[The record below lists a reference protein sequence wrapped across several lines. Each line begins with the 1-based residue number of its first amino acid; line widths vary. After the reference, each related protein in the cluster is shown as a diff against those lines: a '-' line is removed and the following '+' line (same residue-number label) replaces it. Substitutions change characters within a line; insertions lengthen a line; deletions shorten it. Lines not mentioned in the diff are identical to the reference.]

1 MLVNEMVQL
10 GAKRSGIRELFEYG
24 LKRKAEV
31 GAENVFDF
39 SIGNP
44 SVPAPEAVRAEIAR
58 QAARE
63 DSVKVH
69 GYTSAAGA
77 MSVREAVAKNLNER
91 FGCGARAQNLFFTCG
106 AAPALMSTLK
116 AMCVKDAEFII
127 LAPYFPEYPTFIN
140 AVGGKVVAVPA
151 NTKDF
156 DLHVEEIEPFVNA
169 HTQAVIINSPNNP
182 TGIVYTEEAL
192 RALGDMLRQ
201 KSKAFGHPIY
211 IIADEPYRELVYDGR
226 VVPFIPNLYENTVV
240 CYSWSK
246 SLSLPGERIGYVYV
260 PDQAADSVDLFH
272 AVAGSAR
279 AMGHVCAPTTAQYV
293 VEHCCGMMP
302 DIKAYDENRKTLYNG
317 LTEMGY
323 TCVYPQGAF
332 YVLLKAPFGTALEF
346 SEKAKEYN
354 LLIPPCEPFGC
365 PGYLRLST
373 CVSHEMIEKS
383 LSAFKALLEENGGC
397 R

>member
-1 MLVNEMVQL
+1 MLVNDMVQL
-10 GAKRSGIRELFEYG
+10 GAKKSGIRELFEYG

-44 SVPAPEAVRAEIAR
+44 SVPAPEAVREEIAR

-106 AAPALMSTLK
+106 AAPAVMSTLK
-116 AMCVKDAEFII
+116 ALCVADAEFII
-127 LAPYFPEYPTFIN
+127 LAPYFPEYTTFIR
-140 AVGGKVVAVPA
+140 AVGGKPVVVPA
-151 NTKDF
+151 NTADF
-156 DLHVEEIEPFVNA
+156 DLHVEEIEPYVTA
-169 HTQAVIINSPNNP
+169 HTQAIIINSPNNP
-182 TGIVYTEEAL
+182 TGIVYREEAL
-192 RALGDMLRQ
+192 RALGDMLRE
-201 KSKAFGHPIY
+201 KSEAFGHPIY

-226 VVPFIPNLYENTVV
+226 VAPFIPNLYENTVV

-260 PDQAADSVDLFH
+260 PDRAADSVDLFN

-293 VEHCCGMMP
+293 VEKCCGMMP
-302 DIKAYDENRKTLYNG
+302 DIAAYDENRKTLYAG

-332 YVLLKAPFGTALEF
+332 YVLIKAPFGTALEF
-346 SEKAKEYN
+346 SEKAKDFN
-354 LLIPPCEPFGC
+354 ILVPPCEPFGC

-373 CVSHEMIEKS
+373 CVSHEMILKS
-383 LSAFKALLEENGGC
+383 LPAFKALIEAGL
-397 R
+397 

>member
-1 MLVNEMVQL
+1 MLVNDMVQL
-10 GAKRSGIRELFEYG
+10 GAKKSGIRELFEYG

-44 SVPAPEAVRAEIAR
+44 SVPAPEAVREEIAR

-63 DSVKVH
+63 DSIKVH

-106 AAPALMSTLK
+106 AAPAVMSTLK
-116 AMCVKDAEFII
+116 ALCVTDAEFII
-127 LAPYFPEYPTFIN
+127 LAPYFPEYTTFIR
-140 AVGGKVVAVPA
+140 AVGGKPVVVPA
-151 NTKDF
+151 NTTDF
-156 DLHVEEIEPFVNA
+156 DLHVEEIKPYVTA
-169 HTQAVIINSPNNP
+169 HTQAIIINSPNNP
-182 TGIVYTEEAL
+182 TGIVYREEAL
-192 RALGDMLRQ
+192 RALGDMLRE
-201 KSKAFGHPIY
+201 KGEAFGHPIY

-226 VVPFIPNLYENTVV
+226 VAPFIPNLYENTVV

-260 PDQAADSVDLFH
+260 PDRAADSVDLFN

-293 VEHCCGMMP
+293 VEKCCGMMP
-302 DIKAYDENRKTLYNG
+302 DIAAYDENRKTLYAG

-332 YVLLKAPFGTALEF
+332 YVLIKAPFGTALEF
-346 SEKAKEYN
+346 SEKAKTFN

-373 CVSHEMIEKS
+373 CVSHEMIVKS
-383 LSAFKALLEENGGC
+383 LAAFKALIESGK
-397 R
+397 

>member
-1 MLVNEMVQL
+1 MLVNDMVQL
-10 GAKRSGIRELFEYG
+10 GAKKSGIRELFEYG

-44 SVPAPEAVRAEIAR
+44 SVPAPEAVREEIAR

-106 AAPALMSTLK
+106 AAPAVMSTLK
-116 AMCVKDAEFII
+116 ALCVADAEFII
-127 LAPYFPEYPTFIN
+127 LAPYFPEYTTFIR
-140 AVGGKVVAVPA
+140 AVGGKPVVVPA
-151 NTKDF
+151 NTADF
-156 DLHVEEIEPFVNA
+156 DLHVEEIEPYVTA
-169 HTQAVIINSPNNP
+169 HTQAIIINSPNNP
-182 TGIVYTEEAL
+182 TGIVYREEAL
-192 RALGDMLRQ
+192 RALGDMLRE
-201 KSKAFGHPIY
+201 KSEAFGHPIY

-226 VVPFIPNLYENTVV
+226 VAPFIPNLYENTVV

-260 PDQAADSVDLFH
+260 PDRAADSVDLFN

-293 VEHCCGMMP
+293 VEKCCGMMP
-302 DIKAYDENRKTLYNG
+302 DIAAYDENRKTLYAG

-332 YVLLKAPFGTALEF
+332 YVLIKAPFGTALEF
-346 SEKAKEYN
+346 SERAKDFN
-354 LLIPPCEPFGC
+354 ILVPPCEPFGC

-373 CVSHEMIEKS
+373 CVSHEMIVKS
-383 LSAFKALLEENGGC
+383 LAAFKALIEAGL
-397 R
+397 

>member
-1 MLVNEMVQL
+1 MLVNDMVQL
-10 GAKRSGIRELFEYG
+10 GAKKSGIRELFEYG

-44 SVPAPEAVRAEIAR
+44 SVPAPEAVREEIAR

-106 AAPALMSTLK
+106 AAPAVMSTLK
-116 AMCVKDAEFII
+116 ALCVADAEFII
-127 LAPYFPEYPTFIN
+127 LAPYFPEYTTFIR
-140 AVGGKVVAVPA
+140 AVGGKPVVVPA
-151 NTKDF
+151 NTADF
-156 DLHVEEIEPFVNA
+156 DLHVEEIKPYVTA
-169 HTQAVIINSPNNP
+169 HTQAIIINSPNNP
-182 TGIVYTEEAL
+182 TGIVYREEAL
-192 RALGDMLRQ
+192 RALGDMLRE
-201 KSKAFGHPIY
+201 KSEAFGHPIY

-226 VVPFIPNLYENTVV
+226 VAPFIPNLYENTVV

-260 PDQAADSVDLFH
+260 PDRAADSVDLFN

-293 VEHCCGMMP
+293 VEKCCGMMP
-302 DIKAYDENRKTLYNG
+302 DIAAYDENRKTLYAG

-332 YVLLKAPFGTALEF
+332 YVLIKAPFGTALEF
-346 SEKAKEYN
+346 SEKAKTFN

-373 CVSHEMIEKS
+373 CVSHEMIVKS
-383 LSAFKALLEENGGC
+383 LAAFKALIEAGV
-397 R
+397 

>member
-24 LKRKAEV
+24 LKRKAEI

-44 SVPAPEAVRAEIAR
+44 SVPAPDAVREEIAR

-91 FGCGARAQNLFFTCG
+91 FHCGARAQNLFFTCG
-106 AAPALMSTLK
+106 AAPAVMSVLK
-116 AMCVKDAEFII
+116 SLSVPDAEII
-127 LAPYFPEYPTFIN
+127 VLAPYFPEYTTFIN
-140 AVGGKVVAVPA
+140 AVGSKPVIVPA

-156 DLHVEEIEPFVNA
+156 DLHVDEIEPYVTA
-169 HTQAVIINSPNNP
+169 HTQAIIINSPNNP
-182 TGIVYTEEAL
+182 TGIVYHEEAL
-192 RALGDMLRQ
+192 RALGDMLRRKGEQ
-201 KSKAFGHPIY
+201 LGHPIY

-226 VVPFIPNLYENTVV
+226 VAPFIPNLYENTIV

-260 PDQAADSVDLFH
+260 PDQCADSENVFY

-302 DIKAYDENRKTLYNG
+302 DIAAYDENRKTLYNG

-332 YVLLKAPFGTALEF
+332 YVLIKAPFGTALEF
-346 SEKAKEYN
+346 SERAKDFN
-354 LLIPPCEPFGC
+354 ILVPPCEPFGC

-373 CVSHEMIEKS
+373 CVSHEMLVKS
-383 LSAFKALLEENGGC
+383 LPAFKALLEAGL
-397 R
+397 